1 MFWVTQ
7 NLSSYSRKHLPIG
20 RYLSKVEYL
29 NQPIGKYRFAN
40 MMMSDLLTYWF
51 IVVLIY
57 RQKVLYICL
66 YVYHSFEQTLER
78 SIQPFFYTPYSSDLF
93 AFAKLRIVIR
103 FISFHNSFIKNKKI
117 KIRRVYH
124 SFHNS
129 WNYLFSHWFERNE
142 LWQFCIWICACT
154 I

>member
-1 MFWVTQ
+1 MQDFKSKSNRILPFGSWSMSSNSKLLTSLNHVSALLKDNVVSDSEMIWKIEVSDDSKLCFEYTQ

-20 RYLSKVEYL
+20 RYLSKVGYL
-29 NQPIGKYRFAN
+29 NQPIGKYWFAN

-78 SIQPFFYTPYSSDLF
+78 SNGNPKRTLTV
-93 AFAKLRIVIR
+93 L
-103 FISFHNSFIKNKKI
+103 
-117 KIRRVYH
+117 
-124 SFHNS
+124 
-129 WNYLFSHWFERNE
+129 
-142 LWQFCIWICACT
+142 
-154 I
+154 